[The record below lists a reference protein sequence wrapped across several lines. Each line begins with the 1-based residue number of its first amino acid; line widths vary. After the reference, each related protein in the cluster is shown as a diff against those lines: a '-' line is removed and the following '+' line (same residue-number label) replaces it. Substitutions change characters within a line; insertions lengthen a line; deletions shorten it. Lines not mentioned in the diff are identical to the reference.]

1 MFTFIESSV
10 FERLRPN
17 YLTDREYATL
27 QQFMISRPEAGDVVR
42 GTGGVRK
49 LRWGLS
55 GKGKRG
61 GIRVIYYVRYRP
73 NEFWM
78 LSVYAKSDLDAVP
91 AHILR
96 QLMEAFRDE

>member
-1 MFTFIESSV
+1 MFTFIESSI
-10 FERLRPN
+10 FERLRPS
-17 YLTDREYATL
+17 YLTDLEYATL
-27 QQFMISRPEAGDVVR
+27 QQYMMSRPEAGDVVR

-49 LRWGLS
+49 LRWGAG

-78 LSVYAKSDLDAVP
+78 LSVYSKSQLDTLP
-91 AHILR
+91 DHILR
-96 QLMEAFRDE
+96 QLMEAFRDG